1 MAEVTQRARPLSV
14 GPLKASP
21 PLGAALA
28 MLGMD
33 RSIPLLHGAQGC
45 TAFAKV
51 FLVQH
56 FREPIPLQ
64 TTAMDQVS
72 AVMGGDDHLQEA
84 LVTLCGKTRPALI
97 GVLTTGLCETE
108 GADVER
114 VIRRF
119 RADHPEFED
128 VAVVPVA
135 TPDFTGDAES
145 GFARAVTALIDTLV
159 PATDRAGASP
169 RQVNVLAGPALTPG
183 DVEALRDLIEA
194 FGLEPLILPDLS
206 ASLDGHLE
214 TARLASTSTGGTPVE
229 ALQRMGESALTLVA
243 GAALAPAADRLRA
256 LTGVPDLRL
265 DTLMGLAAVDELLVA
280 LSRLSGCP
288 VPARLRRERSRLQ
301 DAMLDSHF
309 MLGFQRVAVAGEP
322 DRVYALSRLIHEM
335 GGEVVAAVATRRAP
349 VLERVPAAQVR
360 VGDLEDVEALA
371 RRGEAQCL
379 IANAHGVE
387 TARRLGIPLLR
398 AGYPQHDRLGGFQR
412 TWIGYAGTRQTLF
425 DLANLQ
431 LESAGHHE
439 VSPYHPFHAHPP
451 PEEPA
456 HGTATPSAADAAAR
470 P

>member
-72 AVMGGDDHLQEA
+72 AVMGGDDPLQEA
-84 LVTLCGKTRPALI
+84 LATLCGKTRPALI
-97 GVLTTGLCETE
+97 GVLTTALSETE
-108 GADVER
+108 GADVQR

-119 RADHPEFED
+119 RADHPEYDD
-128 VAVVPVA
+128 VAIVPVA
-135 TPDFTGDAES
+135 TPDFTGDAEA
-145 GFARAVTALIDTLV
+145 GFTRAVTALIDTLV
-159 PATDRAGASP
+159 PATDCAGASP
-169 RQVNVLAGPALTPG
+169 RQVNVLAGQHLTPG
-183 DVEALRDLIEA
+183 DVEALRDLVEA

-206 ASLDGHLE
+206 GSLDGHLAP
-214 TARLASTSTGGTPVE
+214 ARLAATTTGGTPVE
-229 ALQRMGESALTLVA
+229 SLQRMGDSALTLVV
-243 GAALAPAADRLRA
+243 GSALAPAADRLRA

-280 LSRLSGCP
+280 LSRLSGRA
-288 VPARLRRERSRLQ
+288 VPSRLRRERSRLQ

-309 MLGFQRVAVAGEP
+309 MLGAQRVAVAGEP
-322 DRVYALSRLIHEM
+322 DRVYALARLVQEM
-335 GGEVVAAVATRRAP
+335 GGEVVAAVATRNAP
-349 VLERVPAAQVR
+349 ILGRVPAAQVR
-360 VGDLEDVEALA
+360 VGDLEDLETLA
-371 RRGEAQCL
+371 RQGRAGCL
-379 IANAHGVE
+379 ITNAHGVE

-431 LESAGHHE
+431 LESAGHQA
-439 VSPYHPFHAHPP
+439 VAPYRPLHDHPP
-451 PEEPA
+451 AEAPD
-456 HGTATPSAADAAAR
+456 HGPATPPATGCPA
-470 P
+470 